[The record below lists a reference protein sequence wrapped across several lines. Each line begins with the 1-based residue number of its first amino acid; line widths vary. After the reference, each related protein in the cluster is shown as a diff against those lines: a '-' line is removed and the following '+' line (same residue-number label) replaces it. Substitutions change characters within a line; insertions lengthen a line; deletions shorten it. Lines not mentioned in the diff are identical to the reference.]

1 MRENFR
7 VTGQKRFWRWIRG
20 PFLQEY
26 HSWSF
31 ILNHKKKKK
40 NIREHPLPPS
50 ISCFS
55 LRDGSGWLDL
65 HTEFYYRRA
74 SPKLQSAFQ
83 THIARCITCR
93 NKGKIFLAD
102 YSLNQKSHTSDCSA
116 ASLGLLREALHL
128 PHPCLHTLE
137 CLPLSAVVLQGLTA
151 SLTQSS
157 CGGCGGFP
165 GGGGVDQG

>member
-1 MRENFR
+1 MNH
-7 VTGQKRFWRWIRG
+7 T
-20 PFLQEY
+20 
-26 HSWSF
+26 
-31 ILNHKKKKK
+31 HKKK
-40 NIREHPLPPS
+40 NPLGSTPSPPS

-55 LRDGSGWLDL
+55 LRDGSGRLDL

-74 SPKLQSAFQ
+74 SPKLLSAFQ
-83 THIARCITCR
+83 THITRCITCR

-102 YSLNQKSHTSDCSA
+102 SSLNQKSHTSDCSA
-116 ASLGLLREALHL
+116 ASLGLLGEALHL

-137 CLPLSAVVLQGLTA
+137 CLLPSAVALQGLTA

-165 GGGGVDQG
+165 GRV

>member
-1 MRENFR
+1 M
-7 VTGQKRFWRWIRG
+7 
-20 PFLQEY
+20 
-26 HSWSF
+26 
-31 ILNHKKKKK
+31 NHKKKKK
-40 NIREHPLPPS
+40 LIREHPLPPS

-65 HTEFYYRRA
+65 YMEFYYRRA

-137 CLPLSAVVLQGLTA
+137 CLPLSAVVLQA
-151 SLTQSS
+151 SLPHSPRVAVVAVEDFRGEGGLIRGDQSKS
-157 CGGCGGFP
+157 LPEMMTTFQSLCLPFFL
-165 GGGGVDQG
+165 